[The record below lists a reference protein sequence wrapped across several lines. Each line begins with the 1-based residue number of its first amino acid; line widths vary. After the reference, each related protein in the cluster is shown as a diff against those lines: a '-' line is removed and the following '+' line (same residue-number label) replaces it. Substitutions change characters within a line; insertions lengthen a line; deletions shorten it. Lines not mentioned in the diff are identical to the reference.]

1 MLHNRLLSAQR
12 LAASSQ
18 LRLNLVSVMTPQISL
33 NLSFIELDEDL
44 SSVCL
49 STLQTLNTVPYI
61 QLARTLILKPKACL
75 LSNLYIFP
83 SFPSVCTPP
92 SKEINLC
99 LDSRCYCV
107 DVIAHI
113 LRMNQP
119 SNLAILNKMDA
130 RWEVCVS
137 MYITYISVSTSTH
150 GQCPAPMGSWRV
162 ND

>member
-61 QLARTLILKPKACL
+61 QLARTLILKLKACL
-75 LSNLYIFP
+75 LSNELLY
-83 SFPSVCTPP
+83 
-92 SKEINLC
+92 
-99 LDSRCYCV
+99 
-107 DVIAHI
+107 
-113 LRMNQP
+113 
-119 SNLAILNKMDA
+119 
-130 RWEVCVS
+130 
-137 MYITYISVSTSTH
+137 
-150 GQCPAPMGSWRV
+150 
-162 ND
+162 